1 MREVSESIGDGRL
14 DAGLVREAGGIAARA
29 RTEMARR
36 IVGKDDVV
44 RGILMGMV
52 ASGHVLLEG
61 VPGLAK
67 TLAAKT
73 FSEISG
79 LDYSRV
85 QFTPD
90 LLPADIT
97 GTLIYE
103 QASGRFTP
111 RRGPLF
117 ANIVLAD
124 EVNRAPAKVQSALLE
139 AMEEGQVTIGDAS
152 YPLPQPFFVLAT
164 QNPIEHEGTYPLPE
178 AQLDRFLMKIVADYP
193 DAAEEAA
200 IVARVANHEM
210 PAVSRVL
217 GAEEIGLMRK
227 AAESVAVDAAL
238 VGYIVELVRATRPL
252 KAGGASGV
260 AGAGSQGRQG
270 APRYPAAASRGGAE
284 PVPAAGRDGA
294 HRDASRDASRWLEYG
309 ASPRASIHLYRCARI
324 NALLDG
330 RGHVLPDDIKACAPD
345 VLRHR
350 LVLSYQAEA
359 EGVDADAVIAR
370 ILAGTMLP

>member
-1 MREVSESIGDGRL
+1 VGEGQGVDT
-14 DAGLVREAGGIAARA
+14 GLVREAGSLAAKARA
-29 RTEMARR
+29 EMARR

-44 RGILMGMV
+44 RGILMGVV

-73 FSEISG
+73 FAEISG
-79 LDYSRV
+79 LAYSRV

-117 ANIVLAD
+117 ANVVLAD

-139 AMEEGQVTIGDAS
+139 AMEEGQVTIGDTS
-152 YPLPQPFFVLAT
+152 YALPSPFFVLAT

-178 AQLDRFLMKIVADYP
+178 AQLDRFLIKVVAGYPTAEEEEGIVRRVAD
-193 DAAEEAA
+193 
-200 IVARVANHEM
+200 HEL
-210 PAVSRVL
+210 ATVSRVL
-217 GAEEIGLMRK
+217 GPEEIGLMRR
-227 AAESVAVDAAL
+227 AAESVRVDDGL
-238 VGYIVELVRATRPL
+238 VGYIVQLVRATRPG
-252 KAGGASGV
+252 AGGTLPQGG
-260 AGAGSQGRQG
+260 GAGRAPGRAEG
-270 APRYPAAASRGGAE
+270 ARAE
-284 PVPAAGRDGA
+284 IA
-294 HRDASRDASRWLEYG
+294 RWLEYG

-330 RGHVLPDDIKACAPD
+330 RSHVLPDDIKACAKE

-359 EGVDADAVIAR
+359 DGMGADAVIVS
-370 ILAGTMLP
+370 ILAAATLP